1 MKQQELAKQAI
12 RMVFNDTTVS
22 HEQTLERLEEL
33 SDMLDTF
40 IDVVGLEFERE
51 IIQKRKG
58 KVNESNVQC
67 RG

>member
-1 MKQQELAKQAI
+1 MTQLELAKQAI

-22 HEQTLERLEEL
+22 HGQTLERLEEL
-33 SDMLDTF
+33 YDMLDTL
-40 IDVVGLEFERE
+40 IDAVGLEFERE

-58 KVNESNVQC
+58 KANESNVQC